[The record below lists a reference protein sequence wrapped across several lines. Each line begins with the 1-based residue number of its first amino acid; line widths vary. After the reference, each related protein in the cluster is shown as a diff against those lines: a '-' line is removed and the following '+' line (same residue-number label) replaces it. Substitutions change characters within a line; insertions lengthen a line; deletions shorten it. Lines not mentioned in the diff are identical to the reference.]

1 MAIQTIASRASD
13 PFFPFVISI
22 GTVNGGSAPNILA
35 QEVALTGTVRSTRE
49 NERSLA
55 KVRGVTTPY
64 SFFVFSLLSLFS
76 EIFRN
81 LLELVDYTRLK
92 PHVFICQMS
101 MYIASVE

>member
-64 SFFVFSLLSLFS
+64 SFFLFSLLSLFS
-76 EIFRN
+76 EIFSESSLKSSRN
-81 LLELVDYTRLK
+81 WLTTYD
-92 PHVFICQMS
+92 
-101 MYIASVE
+101 